1 MERLDPGTGPP
12 PAGIPPS
19 RGSGMAPDAAAC
31 SRLGRCLITGATG
44 EIGSYCVRLLNR
56 SGVRPMVLL
65 RRPLA
70 EKAWLGAAVEI
81 VNADLAA
88 LAGEAPAGAGQAGGA
103 PAALIEALE
112 RTDTLIHL
120 AARVN
125 LSGRGAEEMQRINYA
140 ATVALFDLARRS
152 RVRRFVQVSTTGA
165 VGCAGSPTPLTE
177 SARYNLERFRNPYF
191 DTKRRAEEVLL
202 TRWRENRDSTE
213 LVIVNPPIT
222 TGPQGSF
229 RRLARARHRPLPRP
243 GSPWLRCVRFWFAGG
258 VNLVDVRDAAAGIL
272 LAALHGRPGQR
283 YILGGENITIRELMR
298 ALQRTFGT
306 GAPDIRLPLWL
317 LRVIA
322 AGSAGWAR
330 LFRRRPR
337 LSPTFARV
345 LGPYWYYDSSFARRE
360 LGYAPRPLEETLRDL
375 HAWWLEQAG
384 PRS

>member
-103 PAALIEALE
+103 PAA
-112 RTDTLIHL
+112 
-120 AARVN
+120 
-125 LSGRGAEEMQRINYA
+125 RINYA

-283 YILGGENITIRELMR
+283 YILGG
-298 ALQRTFGT
+298 
-306 GAPDIRLPLWL
+306 
-317 LRVIA
+317 
-322 AGSAGWAR
+322 
-330 LFRRRPR
+330 
-337 LSPTFARV
+337 
-345 LGPYWYYDSSFARRE
+345 
-360 LGYAPRPLEETLRDL
+360 
-375 HAWWLEQAG
+375 
-384 PRS
+384 